1 MLLGETE
8 LKYTTQISMD
18 VGRTI
23 VLSIIALIYAITVA
37 VSFYLKIFGVLFFVT
52 LPWSILAT
60 FMMAATIHTYS
71 GNHLIWFL
79 LGGILNLVLFLWFCL
94 FKPMLKKMWEVSD

>member
-8 LKYTTQISMD
+8 PELTTRKGMD

-23 VLSIIALIYAITVA
+23 VLGIIAFIYAMTVA
-37 VSFYLKIFGVLFFVT
+37 ISFYLDIFGVLFCVT

-94 FKPMLKKMWEVSD
+94 FKPMLKRSWEVPD